1 MKYTNYGDL
10 SEEYS
15 SFENSK
21 IVILPVPYENG
32 CTWLKGADKGPAAL
46 LNASAHLEK
55 YDIATDSEVHK
66 LGIHTAEP
74 ILENA
79 STEAVIEAVYK
90 QVKAFLKKKK
100 FPIVLGGEHPISIG
114 AFKAVSEHF
123 SDLTIL
129 QFDAHADL
137 QRIDKETKLCH
148 SSVMAHARELAP
160 VLQVG
165 IRSMSAE
172 ERDDIQPDRIFYASH
187 VRDSTN
193 WKYDILNK
201 LTRNVYI
208 TIDLDVFDPSIM
220 PSTGSPEPGGIRWYQ
235 MLEILMLVAEHAN
248 IVGFD
253 VMELRPMDDNRAP
266 DFLAAKLIYSLLT
279 FKFITGI
286 Q

>member
-1 MKYTNYGDL
+1 MKYMNYGDL
-10 SEEYS
+10 PEEYS
-15 SFENSK
+15 NFDNSK
-21 IVILPVPYENG
+21 IVILPVPYENDF
-32 CTWLKGADKGPAAL
+32 TWMPGADKGPEAM
-46 LNASAHLEK
+46 LNASVYLEK
-55 YDIATDSEVHK
+55 YDIATDSQVHK

-74 ILENA
+74 ITGI
-79 STEAVIEAVYK
+79 SKPEALIDEVYK
-90 QVKAFLKKKK
+90 QVKTLLKKKK

-114 AFKAVSEHF
+114 TFKAMSEHY

-129 QFDAHADL
+129 QFDAHADMS
-137 QRIDKETKLCH
+137 RFDKKTNLNH

-160 VLQVG
+160 ILQVG
-165 IRSMSAE
+165 IRSMSAD
-172 ERDDIQPDRIFYASH
+172 ERDDIQPDRIFYASD

-235 MLEILMLVAEHAN
+235 MLEILKLIAEHAN

-253 VMELRPMDDNRAP
+253 VMELCPNPDNHAP
-266 DFLAAKLIYSLLT
+266 DFLAAKLIYSILT
-279 FKFITGI
+279 YKFISGV